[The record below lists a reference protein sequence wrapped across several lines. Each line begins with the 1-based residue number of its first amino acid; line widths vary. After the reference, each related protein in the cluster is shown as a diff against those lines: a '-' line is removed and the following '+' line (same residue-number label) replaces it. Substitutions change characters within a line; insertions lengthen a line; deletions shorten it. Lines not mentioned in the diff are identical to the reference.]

1 LCKKRRAA
9 INGSMDI
16 RELAR
21 HLGLSIGTV
30 SRALNDRK
38 DVSPTTR
45 QRVVEA
51 AAKHGYIPNQSGR
64 TLRSGR
70 TGTVGF
76 MLTLEHDSAI
86 HGDPFF
92 MALLEGLQNGLSEHD
107 LDLVVLLA
115 RKGEDALTFLRRHV
129 SRGTVDGWVLSGT
142 QHDDPRIPFL
152 LDRTIPF
159 VALGRTAIARDYA
172 WIDLDFEG
180 VMADA
185 MTLLTEAGHRR
196 IGLVA
201 PPATINN
208 SHIVVRCYRDA
219 LVGAGIPFDSALV
232 HHGETDESDGE
243 ATASELMAMPER
255 PAADGRNRARGR
267 LSRAA
272 PPGPGAGARRR
283 RDRPARQ
290 SRLSRPVPRP
300 DLLLAGPRRSGA
312 RTGARA
318 GRDAARPHEGYRA
331 PCPDLV
337 GHDAAPG
344 AEPQGRALRQ
354 NVRDSWRSAPALD
367 EHHVYAIAL

>member
-1 LCKKRRAA
+1 MCKKRRAA
-9 INGSMDI
+9 INGPMDI

-38 DVSPTTR
+38 DVSPATR

-180 VMADA
+180 VMGDA

-219 LVGAGIPFDSALV
+219 LVSAGIPFDPALV

-243 ATASELMAMPER
+243 ATASELMAMPGR
-255 PAADGRNRARGR
+255 PTA
-267 LSRAA
+267 
-272 PPGPGAGARRR
+272 
-283 RDRPARQ
+283 
-290 SRLSRPVPRP
+290 
-300 DLLLAGPRRSGA
+300 LLLMGETAPVGA
-312 RTGARA
+312 
-318 GRDAARPHEGYRA
+318 Y
-331 PCPDLV
+331 
-337 GHDAAPG
+337 
-344 AEPQGRALRQ
+344 RALRRLGLEPG
-354 NVRDSWRSAPALD
+354 RDVAVIGLRDNPACRALSPDLTCFSLD
-367 EHHVYAIAL
+367 LGDLGLALARGLVAMLPGPSKTAGPSVQTLWDMTLRPGQSHRVQR

>member
-1 LCKKRRAA
+1 
-9 INGSMDI
+9 MDI

-38 DVSPTTR
+38 DVSPATR
-45 QRVVEA
+45 KRVVEA

-92 MALLEGLQNGLSEHD
+92 MALLEGLQNGLSEQD

-142 QHDDPRIPFL
+142 QHEDPRIPFL
-152 LDRTIPF
+152 LDRNIPF
-159 VALGRTAIARDYA
+159 VALGRTAIDRDHA

-180 VMADA
+180 VVADA

-201 PPATINN
+201 PPRRSTTAISSWNAIATR
-208 SHIVVRCYRDA
+208 SRRRASPMTRCSS
-219 LVGAGIPFDSALV
+219 I
-232 HHGETDESDGE
+232 
-243 ATASELMAMPER
+243 TAKPTRAM
-255 PAADGRNRARGR
+255 
-267 LSRAA
+267 
-272 PPGPGAGARRR
+272 ARRR
-283 RDRPARQ
+283 RA
-290 SRLSRPVPRP
+290 S
-300 DLLLAGPRRSGA
+300 
-312 RTGARA
+312 
-318 GRDAARPHEGYRA
+318 
-331 PCPDLV
+331 
-337 GHDAAPG
+337 
-344 AEPQGRALRQ
+344 
-354 NVRDSWRSAPALD
+354 
-367 EHHVYAIAL
+367 